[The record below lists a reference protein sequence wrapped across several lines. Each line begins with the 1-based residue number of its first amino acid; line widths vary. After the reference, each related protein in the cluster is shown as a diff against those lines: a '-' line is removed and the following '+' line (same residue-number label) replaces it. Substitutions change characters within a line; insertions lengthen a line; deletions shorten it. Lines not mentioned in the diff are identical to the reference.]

1 MFRGANY
8 WVADVVMLSISVA
21 LVGMIA
27 KDAFAGCF
35 REALNI
41 GASGVRALAQGQLSH
56 RAQVAPEGS
65 DAAGPTGV
73 EAAAAEAGE
82 NQNSAALAAEL
93 QLLTARLAE
102 NEARFS
108 AKLAQNEAR
117 FSAKLAENNASLA
130 EKDALVASL
139 SEKLGIEDMNVGVG
153 ASRDTAP
160 IPTPGGGG
168 GGTET
173 LHRAHVHNDAPAMST
188 MAANVK
194 GEIVVTSNERLALS
208 AAMPGQGHLM
218 TAENTSG
225 RVIRRDMT
233 ESGRL
238 FTNTDFL

>member
-27 KDAFAGCF
+27 KDAFTGCF

-65 DAAGPTGV
+65 EAAGSTGV

-93 QLLTARLAE
+93 QLLTARLAA
-102 NEARFS
+102 NEVR
-108 AKLAQNEAR
+108 
-117 FSAKLAENNASLA
+117 LAEKDTRLAEKDAKLA

-188 MAANVK
+188 MSANVK
-194 GEIVVTSNERLALS
+194 GEIPVTSDARLALS
-208 AAMPGQGHLM
+208 AAKPGQGHLM

-225 RVIRRDMT
+225 RFIRRDET
-233 ESGRL
+233 GSGRL
-238 FTNTDFL
+238 FTNTGFL

>member
-8 WVADVVMLSISVA
+8 WIADVVMLSISVA

-35 REALNI
+35 REALSI
-41 GASGVRALAQGQLSH
+41 GASGVRALAQGQFSH

-65 DAAGPTGV
+65 EAAGPTGV

-82 NQNSAALAAEL
+82 NQNEAALAAEL
-93 QLLTARLAE
+93 QLLTARLVE

-108 AKLAQNEAR
+108 AKLAQKDAR
-117 FSAKLAENNASLA
+117 LAENHAGLA
-130 EKDALVASL
+130 EKDALIASL
-139 SEKLGIEDMNVGVG
+139 SEKLGIGDMNVGVG

-173 LHRAHVHNDAPAMST
+173 LHSAHVHSDTAPAMNT

-194 GEIVVTSNERLALS
+194 GEIPVTSDWRLALS

-225 RVIRRDMT
+225 RVIRRDET
-233 ESGRL
+233 ESGRPV
-238 FTNTDFL
+238 TNTDFL